1 MKKGF
6 MFFLLLFLNLII
18 ASPKDSITVGIDE
31 HLGEFVDTEIRVVN
45 SNGDTLQL
53 KDILTKPTVLSLVYY
68 NCPGICNVL
77 LSGLRD
83 VVERADM
90 EPGVDYNI
98 LSLSFNH
105 KEDYHLARNKKQ
117 NYISGMDR
125 KINKDAWYWVVSDSV
140 SIRRL
145 TDAIGFKF
153 KEDIVEEGKLDFLHA
168 GALVFISPK
177 GKITRYLFGTE
188 FLPFNLKMAAIESAE
203 GKAQPTINKV
213 LEMCFKYDPEGRGY
227 VLNVTRIFGVIITLG
242 VIIFILVLTL
252 SKKKKTTEVDA

>member
-1 MKKGF
+1 MIYIF
-6 MFFLLLFLNLII
+6 LFLNLLF
-18 ASPKDSITVGIDE
+18 ANTQKDSIQVGIDE
-31 HLGEFVDTEIRVVN
+31 RLGEFVDTEMRVVN
-45 SNGDTLQL
+45 STGDTLML

-90 EPGVDYNI
+90 EPGEDYNI

-105 KEDYHLARNKKQ
+105 EETYDLARDKKQ
-117 NYISGMDR
+117 NYIAGMKR

-140 SIRRL
+140 SIRKL
-145 TDAIGFKF
+145 TDAVGFKF
-153 KEDIVEEGKLDFLHA
+153 KEDNVREGQLDFLHA
-168 GALVFISPK
+168 GALVFLSPE

-188 FLPFNLKMAAIESAE
+188 FLPFNLKMAAIEAAE
-203 GKAQPTINKV
+203 GRPQPTINKV

-227 VLNVTRIFGVIITLG
+227 VLNVTRIFGVLITLG
-242 VIIFILVLTL
+242 ALTLVLVLTL
-252 SKKKKTTEVDA
+252 SKKKKTTEVEA